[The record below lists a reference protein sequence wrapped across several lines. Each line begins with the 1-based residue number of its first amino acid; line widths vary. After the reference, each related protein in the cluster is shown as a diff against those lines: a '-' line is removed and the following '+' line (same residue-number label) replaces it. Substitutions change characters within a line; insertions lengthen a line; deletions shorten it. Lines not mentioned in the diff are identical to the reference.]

1 MNNHV
6 ASGMNTMSETKAGRP
21 AVLVVDDDD
30 DLRNM
35 LHRML
40 ASLDYRVESVSDAG
54 AAIASI
60 SAQPPDII
68 LTDIYM
74 PAGDGFELLN
84 WLRSNEKAIPVVAM
98 SGSGSVPNRYD
109 QLTVAEHLGAV
120 AVIDKPFRQSLLVE
134 TLDRI
139 LGNRGAPPRT

>member
-1 MNNHV
+1 
-6 ASGMNTMSETKAGRP
+6 MSESKAGRL
-21 AVLVVDDDD
+21 AILIVDDDD

-40 ASLDYRVESVSDAG
+40 SSLEYRVESVSDAG

-84 WLRSNEKAIPVVAM
+84 WLRANDKAIPVVAM

-109 QLTVAEHLGAV
+109 QLTIAERLGAA

-134 TLDRI
+134 TLDRV
-139 LGNRGAPPRT
+139 LANRGTPPRN